1 MNRRTKIYL
10 TLFIICIL
18 GIVYAE
24 LSKPKQINWFASYSS
39 YHKIPFGAYI
49 FKDLL
54 KSRFDSVVSVDRPPY
69 EYLQSDDINGTYLF
83 FNDGLSFGEAELE
96 LLLEWTS
103 KGNTLIMAS
112 TNYDTNLLDTLRLK
126 TSLVSISDNFQN
138 EFNLVLTHPELRT
151 TQQTTFDKA
160 TTLYHF
166 SDLEP
171 QQTKVVGVMDK
182 PRKEIQTIEDSLINI
197 VKKPFGQGQVILS
210 TFPQAFTNYFILKG
224 ANKDYTAGLMSYID
238 PDKAVYLDAYYKSG
252 KVFYTSP
259 MYLFLNNPH
268 LKWFYYLLLFGVV
281 VYIIFEGKRKQRA
294 IPVVEPL
301 KNQTLDYTRTIA
313 NLYYERSTHS
323 EMALLQIQH
332 FFNHL
337 RTELKLPT
345 DEWNE
350 LLVQQVAEKSSNELE
365 EVKALFQLIKHLK
378 SKNSASKEELE
389 ELNKRIEQ
397 FKHTHQ

>member
-1 MNRRTKIYL
+1 
-10 TLFIICIL
+10 
-18 GIVYAE
+18 
-24 LSKPKQINWFASYSS
+24 LSTQNCLNPSKINWFASYSS

-281 VYIIFEGKRKQRA
+281 VYIIFEGKRKTTCNPRCGTTQKSNPR
-294 IPVVEPL
+294 L
-301 KNQTLDYTRTIA
+301 YKN
-313 NLYYERSTHS
+313 HS
-323 EMALLQIQH
+323 
-332 FFNHL
+332 
-337 RTELKLPT
+337 
-345 DEWNE
+345 
-350 LLVQQVAEKSSNELE
+350 
-365 EVKALFQLIKHLK
+365 
-378 SKNSASKEELE
+378 
-389 ELNKRIEQ
+389 Q
-397 FKHTHQ
+397 FVL